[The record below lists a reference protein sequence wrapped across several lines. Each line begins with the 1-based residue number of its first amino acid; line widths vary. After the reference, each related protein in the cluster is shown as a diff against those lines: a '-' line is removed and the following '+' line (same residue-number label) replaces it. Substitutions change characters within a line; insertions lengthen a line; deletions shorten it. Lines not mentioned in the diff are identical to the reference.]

1 MLEQAIGG
9 PAIDSISFEHLETAA
24 RTCALRIAARII
36 ESAFNADHS
45 DYEGPVSR
53 CVCGHQ
59 ARYAGRKE
67 KMIVSVIGEMT
78 LSRAYYW
85 CEQCGTG
92 WFPRDRRLY
101 LDRGSL
107 SAGLTRIVGA
117 TAAFVSFKEA
127 DELISALAG
136 VTVGAKQVERTAE
149 ALGAEIAAEEQ
160 TTPCVGMPCSSTLY
174 LGMDGTGVPMRK
186 QELMGRPGK
195 QADGS
200 AKTREVK
207 LVTVWSAD
215 GRDKEGIPVRDVGS
229 VTYNAA
235 IESAAVHDTD
245 DTLSDFAYRVE
256 REAARRGF
264 NNADRRVI
272 IGDGAKWIW
281 NIADELFPSAI
292 QIVDLYHAKGA
303 ISTAAREI
311 FGVDSEYGQ
320 QWAKKRRD
328 ELEEGKIDDLLDAL
342 QPHLTSHK
350 AARSCRTY
358 ILNNKHRM
366 RYPLFK
372 RQGLCTSSGVVE
384 AGCKLA
390 IGTRLKRAG
399 MHWTLQGANSII
411 ALRCWKLS
419 NRYDDFWE
427 KRGAA

>member
-1 MLEQAIGG
+1 
-9 PAIDSISFEHLETAA
+9 
-24 RTCALRIAARII
+24 
-36 ESAFNADHS
+36 
-45 DYEGPVSR
+45 
-53 CVCGHQ
+53 
-59 ARYAGRKE
+59 
-67 KMIVSVIGEMT
+67 MT

-92 WFPRDRRLY
+92 WFPRDQRLH

-107 SAGLTRIVGA
+107 SAGLTRMVGA
-117 TAAFVSFKEA
+117 SAAFVSFKEA
-127 DELISALAG
+127 DELISTLAG
-136 VTVGAKQVERTAE
+136 VQVGAKQVERTAE
-149 ALGAEIAAEEQ
+149 ALGAEIAVEEQ
-160 TTPCVGMPCSSTLY
+160 TTPCVGTPCSSIMY

-186 QELMGRPGK
+186 QELLGRPGK

-207 LVTVWSAD
+207 LVTVWSA
-215 GRDKEGIPVRDVGS
+215 GGHDKEGIPVRDAGS

-256 REAARRGF
+256 REAIRRGF
-264 NNADRRVI
+264 NDADRRVI

-281 NIADELFPSAI
+281 NIADELFPGAI

-303 ISTAAREI
+303 ISTAARDI

-328 ELEEGKIDDLLDAL
+328 ELEEGRIDDILDVL
-342 QPHLTSHK
+342 QPHLTAHK
-350 AARSCRTY
+350 AASSCRTY
-358 ILNNKHRM
+358 IMNNRHRM
-366 RYPLFK
+366 QYPLFR
-372 RQGLCTSSGVVE
+372 RQGFCTSSGVVE

-411 ALRCWKLS
+411 ALRCCKLS

-427 KRGAA
+427 KRCAA